1 DHARGGDG
9 AGGRAGDRVISGP
22 GFAADEGAL
31 RLLEPAEWRRHTA
44 GGLLFDLR
52 KPETAQR
59 PTIVE
64 APSRPPTQPA
74 SKPSI
79 TRERI
84 EPPVS
89 SAALAGL
96 DPDQRAAASALHG
109 PLLIVAGPGS
119 GKTRMLTHRIAHLV
133 AENGVAPETCLAITF
148 TRRAAA
154 EMKTRLTTL
163 LPGRGEQVA
172 VHTFHS
178 LGLAILRGHASRR
191 GLPTAIYLADA
202 AYRVTRIGDESGLTV
217 LWSCQRY
224 VPEHKAR
231 GVLQAIPRPKRA
243 QQPVAADI
251 ADAERAYRQ
260 AMATRNWIDFDD
272 LVGLT
277 LQMLGTE
284 VGL

>member
-64 APSRPPTQPA
+64 APSRPPAQAP

-79 TRERI
+79 TREKI

-89 SAALAGL
+89 SAVLAAL

-119 GKTRMLTHRIAHLV
+119 GKTRTLTHRIAHLV
-133 AENGVAPETCLAITF
+133 AENGVAPETCLATTF

-154 EMKTRLTTL
+154 EMKARLTKL

-172 VHTFHS
+172 AHTFHS
-178 LGLAILRGHASRR
+178 LGLAILREHANLAGLQR
-191 GLPTAIYLADA
+191 GFRVADDAERTALLASQLDVA
-202 AYRVTRIGDESGLTV
+202 ER
-217 LWSCQRY
+217 
-224 VPEHKAR
+224 KAR
-231 GVLQAIPRPKRA
+231 G
-243 QQPVAADI
+243 
-251 ADAERAYRQ
+251 
-260 AMATRNWIDFDD
+260 
-272 LVGLT
+272 
-277 LQMLGTE
+277 
-284 VGL
+284 